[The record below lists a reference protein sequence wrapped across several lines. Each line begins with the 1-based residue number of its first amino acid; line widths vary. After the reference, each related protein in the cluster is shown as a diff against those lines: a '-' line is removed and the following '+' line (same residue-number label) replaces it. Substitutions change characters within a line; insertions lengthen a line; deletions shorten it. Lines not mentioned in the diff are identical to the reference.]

1 MKNLSHRATLLVSFG
16 YDGEPFFGLQPQP
29 GHPTAGGALK
39 ARLAD
44 AAGQPPRGLAFAA
57 RTDRGVHALTTAA
70 TCWFPADAIDVD
82 VVAARVAAHRDDH
95 LTVHAVHRVDAGV
108 HARTVSVA
116 KHYRY
121 RIVDGADPAAADGG
135 HERAWHVVPRLDQTA
150 MQAAA
155 EHLIG
160 TFDFTSLR
168 GGGCSAATP
177 VKTITRLDIHRGD
190 DDVIVIDIEGNA
202 FLRHMVRNLAG
213 LLVEVGSRWR
223 DAATVPAVIA
233 ARHRQ
238 AAGLQAPAGGLTLV
252 ALRLRDPSGWQRLA
266 GHEGAVGTCVPHD
279 ERPEQT

>member
-1 MKNLSHRATLLVSFG
+1 VKNLSHRATLLVTFG

-39 ARLAD
+39 ARLTE

-57 RTDRGVHALTTAA
+57 RTDRGVHALATAA
-70 TCWFPADAIDVD
+70 TCWFPADAIDVGA
-82 VVAARVAAHRDDH
+82 VAARVADHRDDH
-95 LTVHAVHRVDAGV
+95 LTVHAVHRVDAAV

-121 RIVDGADPAAADGG
+121 RIVDGADPAAADAG
-135 HERAWHVVPRLDQTA
+135 HERAWHVVPRLDEKA
-150 MQAAA
+150 MQAGA
-155 EHLIG
+155 EHLVG

-177 VKTITRLDIHRGD
+177 VKTITRLAVHRGH
-190 DDVIVIDIEGNA
+190 DDVIEIDVEGNA

-213 LLVEVGSRWR
+213 LLVEVGSGWR

-252 ALRLRDPSGWQRLA
+252 ELRLRDASGWHRLA
-266 GHEGAVGTCVPHD
+266 GDGGGRAPLVPD
-279 ERPEQT
+279 PVVP